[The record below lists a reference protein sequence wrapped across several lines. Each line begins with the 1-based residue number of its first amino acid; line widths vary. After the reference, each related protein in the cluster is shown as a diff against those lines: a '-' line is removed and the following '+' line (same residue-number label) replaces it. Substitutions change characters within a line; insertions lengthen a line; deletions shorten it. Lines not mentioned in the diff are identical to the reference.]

1 MGKEEAGR
9 SPKPST
15 SMSSIQE
22 YYSPVNPY
30 YPPFMMLPNTYIN
43 PYPNPHPYPW
53 GSQHP
58 SMPPLGPTLPYPS
71 SSNPEELRGSQET
84 SQHPSMPPLGPT
96 LLYPSTSNPDEL
108 RRFQETSQHSSMPP
122 LGPTLPYPSS
132 EKKLEEL
139 KRDQET
145 SQHPSMPPLGSTL
158 PYPLSSSL
166 EEFRRSE
173 VTTQRVSDSSTMPNS
188 VESEK
193 NVGGTSHT
201 TDQSYHISSEDKE
214 ATSDVHKEAEETNDV
229 SNDDERVEIPKSGM
243 EFATEKELLAYYKR
257 YAKQVGFGVKTQRT
271 KREANG
277 SVKYVT
283 IGCARSGKYHPSHGN
298 VSRSRPTIKTDCKA
312 KINAHLVNG
321 VWVLT
326 TVEIAHNHTVSPQ
339 NSRFFRSH
347 KFLDEYSQK
356 MLDLNDKAVVQMNKN
371 FNDVVDAEG
380 SENLEFAEKDCLNFI
395 DKAIHLRLGKGGG
408 KTLSDY
414 FDRMREMNDGFVS
427 VMDMDDEFRVKN
439 VFWADAR
446 SRAAYEYFGNV
457 ITFDTMFLTNRY
469 SIPFVAFVGVNHHGQ
484 SILLGAGLISGEDT
498 STFVWLFRAWLK
510 CMHDRAPKAI
520 ITDHDQAMKS
530 AISIVF
536 PDTRHRY
543 CLWHIMRKLPEKL
556 GSHSQFNAGLK
567 TSIQSTLY
575 DSQTCEEFED
585 KWGQLLDTYNLGSN
599 AWLQGLYND
608 RSFWVPVYL
617 KNVFWAG
624 MSTTQR
630 SERMNAFFDG
640 FVYSGTTLKEF
651 VDQFENALKKKVE
664 VEAIADFNSFNQTIQ
679 CLSPFGIEKQ
689 FQMVYTNA
697 KFKEV
702 QREVLGMIL
711 CNCTLVST
719 KGCISTFDVL
729 DQISID
735 DHVKRVQYSVYY
747 NEEECEVK
755 CTCGLFEMRGI
766 FCRHA
771 FSVYN
776 MKNINVLPKKYILD
790 RWRKDLKRRYTLVKS
805 SYDDLQGNTD
815 ARRYEV
821 VVKKCLKLATRV
833 SPSDEH
839 YNAFLRHLDEFEP
852 KCEGLTFESK
862 LCSANVKEKVVT
874 SRKKKQTCRKIFDDE
889 SHSSELPL
897 SQLDSSVDGFVIG
910 TQYSTITQP
919 TPSGND

>member
-58 SMPPLGPTLPYPS
+58 SRPPLGPTLPYPSSSNSEELRGSQETSQVDHPSIPPLGPTLPYPS
-71 SSNPEELRGSQET
+71 SSNPDELRRFQET
-84 SQHPSMPPLGPT
+84 SQHPSMPPLGP
-96 LLYPSTSNPDEL
+96 
-108 RRFQETSQHSSMPP
+108 
-122 LGPTLPYPSS
+122 
-132 EKKLEEL
+132 
-139 KRDQET
+139 
-145 SQHPSMPPLGSTL
+145 TL

-214 ATSDVHKEAEETNDV
+214 ATSDVHKEAEGTNDV

-312 KINAHLVNG
+312 KINAHLANG

-347 KFLDEYSQK
+347 KFLDEYSQR
-356 MLDLNDKAVVQMNKN
+356 MLDLNDKAGVRMDKN
-371 FNDVVDAEG
+371 FNDVVVDAGG

-395 DKAIHLRLGKGGG
+395 DKAIHLRLGKGCG

-414 FDRMREMNDGFVS
+414 FDRMREMNDGLVS

-446 SRAAYEYFGNV
+446 SRAVYEYFGDV
-457 ITFDTMFLTNRY
+457 ITFDTTFLTNRY
-469 SIPFVAFVGVNHHGQ
+469 SMPFVAFVGVNHHGQ

-520 ITDHDQAMKS
+520 ITNHDQAMKS

-567 TSIQSTLY
+567 TSIQSALY
-575 DSQTCEEFED
+575 DSQTCGEFED
-585 KWGQLLDTYNLGSN
+585 KWGQLLDMYNLGSN
-599 AWLQGLYND
+599 TWLQGLYND

-664 VEAIADFNSFNQTIQ
+664 VEAIADFNSFNQTIP

-689 FQMVYTNA
+689 FQTVYTNA

-735 DHVKRVQYSVYY
+735 DHVKRVQYLVYY

-755 CTCGLFEMRGI
+755 CTCALFEMRGI

-790 RWRKDLKRRYTLVKS
+790 RWRNDLKRRYTLVKS
-805 SYDDLQGNTD
+805 SYDDLQGNTN

-821 VVKKCLKLATRV
+821 VVKRCLKLATRV

-862 LCSANVKEKVVT
+862 LCSANVEEKVVT
-874 SRKKKQTCRKIFDDE
+874 SRKKK
-889 SHSSELPL
+889 
-897 SQLDSSVDGFVIG
+897 
-910 TQYSTITQP
+910 
-919 TPSGND
+919 